1 MCRNRLRRKSS
12 LVPATPNPA
21 VNRTLRIKPRKA
33 PSLSRSTLSIGNSM
47 TIFRSILACLLIF
60 LSACA
65 TTSNSTSNNQLLELS
80 QQALTAYSNGDYR
93 NWERLVCGRDAAG
106 KQLVNLDDLRKILGE
121 VSVLATINVRGDTK
135 TMPMV
140 AYKISASNHPAKEA
154 VLKFFL
160 SDQPNCV
167 GLLY

>member
-1 MCRNRLRRKSS
+1 
-12 LVPATPNPA
+12 
-21 VNRTLRIKPRKA
+21 
-33 PSLSRSTLSIGNSM
+33 M
-47 TIFRSILACLLIF
+47 TIFRGALACLLIL

-80 QQALTAYSNGDYR
+80 QQALTAYSNRDYR

-106 KQLVNLDDLRKILGE
+106 KLLVNLDDLRKILGE
-121 VSVLATINVRGDTK
+121 VSVLATINVRGDSK